1 MYENLLFQS
10 VDSLL
15 RADII
20 NDSLP
25 GSILL
30 SGPESTGKLTAALE
44 TSRIL
49 SCKAQ
54 EKGKWKCDCS
64 SCLQHKALVNSNTI
78 LLGPRD
84 CSLEISAA
92 KKTFLTA
99 FLSNEHVDA
108 ARYLFIR
115 SVRKLTMR
123 FNPILWEDSK
133 KIAKISSYTSL
144 IDELL
149 EEIDPPRQLP
159 EYEELSKICDK
170 LEKEAQNLE
179 EEFMY
184 DSISISHIRNLS
196 SWAHLSISEGKKVV
210 IIEKADRMLEGAR
223 NALLKILEEPPENTV
238 FILTTSKR
246 NSVMPTI
253 LSRVRTYNFTSR
265 TSAQSKELIDRVY
278 HDSFDGSIEQYLQL
292 FLSIPPDTVKQYS
305 HNFYKEIVNGIIP
318 DVGGLVKNCNK
329 FDPRLILRIFLEN
342 IYEIQ
347 RSALSCPKEIEASSQ
362 CTKAVQ
368 NCWNNVTV
376 YNMSVEA
383 SLELLVKE
391 IALINRLN
399 ENVLKQAYDKL

>member
-1 MYENLLFQS
+1 MYDNLLFQS

-15 RADII
+15 TSDIK
-20 NDSLP
+20 NDNLP
-25 GSILL
+25 GSILF
-30 SGPESTGKLTAALE
+30 SGPDASGKLTAALE

-49 SCKAQ
+49 SCRGPK
-54 EKGKWKCDCS
+54 KGKWLCDCS

-99 FLSNEHVDA
+99 FYRNEHVEA
-108 ARYLFIR
+108 ARYLFVR

-123 FNPILWEDSK
+123 FNPILWQDSK
-133 KIAKISSYTSL
+133 KLSKISSYTSTL
-144 IDELL
+144 DELL
-149 EEIDPPRQLP
+149 EEIDPPRELP
-159 EYEELSKICDK
+159 DYEALSKICDK
-170 LEKEAQNLE
+170 IEKEALGLE

-196 SWAHLSISEGKKVV
+196 SWAHISLSEGKKVIV
-210 IIEKADRMLEGAR
+210 IEKADRMLEGAR
-223 NALLKILEEPPENTV
+223 NALLKILEEPPENAV

-253 LSRVRTYNFTSR
+253 LSRVRTYNFTAR
-265 TSAQSKELIDRVY
+265 TNTQSKEIINRVY
-278 HDSFDGSIEQYLQL
+278 HDEFEGSIEQYLQL
-292 FLSIPPDTVKQYS
+292 FMAIPPETIKQYT
-305 HNFYKEIVNGIIP
+305 HTFYKEIVNGIIP
-318 DVGGLVKNCNK
+318 DVAALVKNCNK
-329 FDPRLILRIFLEN
+329 FDPRLLLRLFLEN

-347 RSALSCPKEIEASSQ
+347 KTALTCAKGVEASSQ
-362 CTKAVQ
+362 CTKAVGD
-368 NCWNNVTV
+368 CWNNVTV

-383 SLELLVKE
+383 SLEQLVKE

>member
-1 MYENLLFQS
+1 MYDNLLFQN
-10 VDSLL
+10 VESLL
-15 RADII
+15 SADIK
-20 NDSLP
+20 NDNLP

-30 SGPESTGKLTAALE
+30 SGPDSSGKLTAALE

-49 SCKAQ
+49 SCKASK
-54 EKGKWKCDCS
+54 KGRWVCDCS

-84 CSLEISAA
+84 CSLEISAS

-99 FLSNEHVDA
+99 VYNGEHVEA

-123 FNPILWEDSK
+123 FNPILWQDSK
-133 KIAKISSYTSL
+133 KLSKISSYTSA

-149 EEIDPPRQLP
+149 EEIDPPREIP
-159 EYEELSKICDK
+159 SYEELSKICDK
-170 LEKEAQNLE
+170 VEKEALGLE

-196 SWAHLSISEGKKVV
+196 SWARISLSEGKKVI

-253 LSRVRTYNFTSR
+253 LSRVRTYNFTAR
-265 TSAQSKELIDRVY
+265 TNSQSKEIIDRIY
-278 HDSFDGSIEQYLQL
+278 HEDFDGSIEQYLQL
-292 FLSIPPDTVKQYS
+292 FLAIPPETIKQYT
-305 HNFYKEIVNGIIP
+305 HTFYKEIVNGIIP
-318 DVGGLVKNCNK
+318 DVATLVKNCNK
-329 FDPRLILRIFLEN
+329 FDPRILLRLFLEN

-347 RSALSCPKEIEASSQ
+347 KTALTSAKGVEASSQ
-362 CTKAVQ
+362 CTKAVRD
-368 NCWNNVTV
+368 CWNNVTV

-383 SLELLVKE
+383 SLEQLVKE